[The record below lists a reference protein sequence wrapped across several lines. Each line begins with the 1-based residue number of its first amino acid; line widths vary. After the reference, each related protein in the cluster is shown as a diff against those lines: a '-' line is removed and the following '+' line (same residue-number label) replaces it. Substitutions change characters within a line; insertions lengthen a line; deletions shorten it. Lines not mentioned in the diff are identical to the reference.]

1 MKEKL
6 INRSCELISCK
17 NHRNSIGKLIL
28 KNELEELFNQHGLN
42 LKKMWND
49 WSYASKLAGWLKK
62 CKIVYIWYQDWIKSE
77 SRDECERVLSAF
89 LFNRL

>member
-1 MKEKL
+1 MYD
-6 INRSCELISCK
+6 
-17 NHRNSIGKLIL
+17 
-28 KNELEELFNQHGLN
+28 EELFYQHGLN
-42 LKKMWND
+42 QKKKLPLKLWND

>member
-28 KNELEELFNQHGLN
+28 KMN
-42 LKKMWND
+42 LKN
-49 WSYASKLAGWLKK
+49 YL
-62 CKIVYIWYQDWIKSE
+62 INTV
-77 SRDECERVLSAF
+77 
-89 LFNRL
+89 